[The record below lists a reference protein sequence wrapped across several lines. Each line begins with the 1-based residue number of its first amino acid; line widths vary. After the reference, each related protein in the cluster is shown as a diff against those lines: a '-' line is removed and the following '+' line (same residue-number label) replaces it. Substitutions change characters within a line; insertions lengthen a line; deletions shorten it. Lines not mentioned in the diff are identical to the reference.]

1 MCTTAQRCVLRR
13 RSECFATG
21 KFENVVTN
29 IDDTC
34 KPRKQSSVGLYK
46 TKVAR
51 KENSAFVN
59 LFWQLPQKIHK
70 WLQCKLKKQ
79 QKDLQYALVDIGA
92 THGNSLRLSARLVFA
107 DE

>member
-13 RSECFATG
+13 RSECFAIG
-21 KFENVVTN
+21 MFENVVTN

-34 KPRKQSSVGLYK
+34 KPRKQSSAGLYK

-59 LFWQLPQKIHK
+59 LFLAI
-70 WLQCKLKKQ
+70 
-79 QKDLQYALVDIGA
+79 ASEN
-92 THGNSLRLSARLVFA
+92 T
-107 DE
+107 